1 MEARQRASQPWEGIW
16 MNYVVLDLEWNQANG
31 ITEHEVPAI
40 PFEIIEIGA
49 VKLHTVPCGRPADG
63 GSSAGDGKS
72 GSGGEP
78 VKGRD
83 TEKDRRVGSGAF
95 LIERAGEFN
104 QLIRPSVYHEMNQA
118 TGRLIH
124 LRMKELKKGRPFLEV
139 AEAFFAWCGEE
150 EYRFCSWGS
159 ADLTELQRNME
170 YYHMEP
176 LADGPLAY
184 LDVQKLFSIA
194 YEDGKSRK
202 SLEYAVDFLELEKD
216 IPFHRAFADAHYTAK
231 ILARILAEK
240 PAALRNLSYDVFHPP
255 KDRKSELK
263 VQFDNY
269 AKYISREFDTREEAL
284 ADREVASSKCYLC
297 RRNLR
302 KKIRWFSPGG
312 KHYVCLAYCEKHG
325 YLKGKI
331 RIRKSPAGKVY
342 VVKTTKLISDEDAE
356 ALKARREHA
365 SDVHRKRIQRKSR
378 GTKERP

>member
-1 MEARQRASQPWEGIW
+1 

-49 VKLHTVPCGRPADG
+49 VKLHAGLCRQPGDG
-63 GSSAGDGKS
+63 GSPAGDGNS

-78 VKGRD
+78 G
-83 TEKDRRVGSGAF
+83 KDRGTGREDADVGNGVF
-95 LIERAGEFN
+95 LIERTGEFN

-124 LRMKELKKGRPFLEV
+124 LRMKELKKGRPFPE
-139 AEAFFAWCGEE
+139 AARAFFAWCGEE

-170 YYHMEP
+170 HYHMEP

-269 AKYISREFDTREEAL
+269 AKYISREFDTKEEAL
-284 ADREVASSKCYLC
+284 EDREVASSKCYLC

-342 VVKTTKLISDEDAE
+342 VVKTTKLISDQDAE
-356 ALKARREHA
+356 ALKARRERA
-365 SDVHRKRIQRKSR
+365 SDMHRKRVRRKSR

>member
-49 VKLHTVPCGRPADG
+49 VKLHTVPCGQPADG

-72 GSGGEP
+72 GSGGGP

-124 LRMKELKKGRPFLEV
+124 LRMKELKKGRPFPET

-150 EYRFCSWGS
+150 DYRFCSWGS

-176 LADGPLAY
+176 
-184 LDVQKLFSIA
+184 
-194 YEDGKSRK
+194 
-202 SLEYAVDFLELEKD
+202 
-216 IPFHRAFADAHYTAK
+216 
-231 ILARILAEK
+231 
-240 PAALRNLSYDVFHPP
+240 
-255 KDRKSELK
+255 
-263 VQFDNY
+263 
-269 AKYISREFDTREEAL
+269 L

-342 VVKTTKLISDEDAE
+342 VVKTTKLISDQDAE

-365 SDVHRKRIQRKSR
+365 SDVHRKRVQRKSR

>member
-1 MEARQRASQPWEGIW
+1 

-49 VKLHTVPCGRPADG
+49 VKLHAGLCRQPGDG
-63 GSSAGDGKS
+63 GSPAGDGNS

-78 VKGRD
+78 G
-83 TEKDRRVGSGAF
+83 KDRGTGREDADVGNGVF
-95 LIERAGEFN
+95 LIERTGEFN

-124 LRMKELKKGRPFLEV
+124 LRMKELKKGRPFPEA

-170 YYHMEP
+170 HYHMEP

-269 AKYISREFDTREEAL
+269 AKYISREFDTKEEAL
-284 ADREVASSKCYLC
+284 EDREVASSKCYLC

-342 VVKTTKLISDEDAE
+342 VVKTTKLISDQDAE
-356 ALKARREHA
+356 ALKARRERA
-365 SDVHRKRIQRKSR
+365 SDMHRKRVRRKSR